1 MDLLQGE
8 IIPNALGQNMKDYSI
23 YAANR
28 AGFVKT
34 GQILH
39 SASCPL
45 VWWSKDSGGIKT
57 PAEEQANTMQVE
69 DIAS

>member
-1 MDLLQGE
+1 MNLLQGE

-45 VWWSKDSGGIKT
+45 VSDEART
-57 PAEEQANTMQVE
+57 LEA
-69 DIAS
+69 